1 MNESI
6 NMKYNLEDL
15 ITPPAKKKKKERG
28 SQVDY
33 FSVYKKKQSFI
44 KG

>member
-15 ITPPAKKKKKERG
+15 ITPPGKKKKKKKEA
-28 SQVDY
+28 V
-33 FSVYKKKQSFI
+33 K
-44 KG
+44 

>member
-15 ITPPAKKKKKERG
+15 ITPPGKKKKKKEA
-28 SQVDY
+28 V
-33 FSVYKKKQSFI
+33 K
-44 KG
+44 